1 MRSWQLVAGPLLLIS
16 FVGCRNDDKAKETA
30 AAAAASAQAAAASAQ
45 AAPGLA
51 AAASAQALAATLTAQ
66 AATKITGNVRSVGGE
81 LGTFD
86 IALTSCQSGEV
97 NGFFGADFYA
107 AGSDEMRLRYVHDEA
122 KGDIVKVAIPSK
134 KSRALSFDRADK
146 CTILEG
152 SIEKTNVSTSTSKGK
167 IRHLDGHVKFDCTY
181 TPGGG
186 HVTGEVTFAH
196 CH

>member
-1 MRSWQLVAGPLLLIS
+1 MRSWQLLAGSLLLVP
-16 FVGCRNDDKAKETA
+16 FFGCQNDKAKETA
-30 AAAAASAQAAAASAQ
+30 AANAAASAQAAAASAQ
-45 AAPGLA
+45 AAPALA

-66 AATKITGNVRSVGGE
+66 AATKITGNVHSVGGE

-86 IALTSCQSGEV
+86 IVLTSCQSGEV

-107 AGSDEMRLRYVHDEA
+107 PGSDEMRLRYVHDEA

-134 KSRALSFDRADK
+134 KSRALSFDRSDK
-146 CTILEG
+146 CTVLEG
-152 SIEKTNVSTSTSKGK
+152 SVEKTNVSTATTKGK

-186 HVTGEVTFAH
+186 HVTGEVTFSH